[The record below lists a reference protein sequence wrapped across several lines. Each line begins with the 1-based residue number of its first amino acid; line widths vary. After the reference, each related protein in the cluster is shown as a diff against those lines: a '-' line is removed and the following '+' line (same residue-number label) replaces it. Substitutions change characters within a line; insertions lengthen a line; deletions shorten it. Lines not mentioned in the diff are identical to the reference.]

1 MYHMVDFVK
10 FGCRKLDI
18 DDKGRKTP
26 VGMPK
31 WKGKKNEQYKTMYN
45 PNTHKVVCVLTGK
58 INNITVIDFDKKDE
72 YYEAIETYPQLK
84 DAYTV
89 ETSKGFHIY
98 CKYNKKQKT
107 TTNKEVGIDIRN
119 DDAIAFGAGTQTE
132 FNTSYDLLDNAKKLD
147 VEMPMEL
154 YWKIAPQ
161 DKPKKKIKVVKT
173 IPLHRLNPTPSN
185 VGSLLSKIVKNIDTK
200 YIKKRNDWMQ
210 IVWAM
215 RNVGFSKDECIAFS
229 KKADNYT
236 DKGFENIWDYKS
248 TAGVGTLKFY
258 SRKSNEENYLLIHIS
273 ENTYEELD
281 IRDQKLAELFATL
294 IEGDII
300 FQNKTLYVY
309 EDSEWEVDDSGSHS
323 TKHMLVDV
331 MGKYFKLKVN
341 SIKES
346 MSKLDEDD
354 EEMGKFKK
362 QLKIYEK
369 GFDCIYG
376 VDKQNKIINALKTIL
391 KQHFKKPVIFDLG
404 KEQYNNIQFNN
415 GLFELDTLVF
425 RKRTKQDYITKKLDW
440 DYDPNVSDNVYRF
453 VEDYFKKIESDQER
467 REMILGYLRLS
478 LTGNTSKQK
487 MIMLIGYEASNG
499 KSTLFKIMDIVFSIY
514 VDSLDSETFS
524 KHYQK
529 KHKQIL
535 NLLQNPIRFAYIEEL
550 EDTKI
555 DVKFYKALI
564 DGGKQNCEVLFG
576 TKTVAHIQAKFMTS
590 SNADPNV
597 NVDKGVKRRMILE
610 YLKGDFREE
619 YTEDDW
625 ENRRFKLIEGFE
637 NYFEDDE
644 YKNALFQLLI
654 KYPEFKI
661 PESVLR
667 ETEDK
672 VGELYE
678 FNNKFDMY
686 YIITNDE
693 SDKVSLKDL
702 TEQLKLPR
710 QKILSEVRK
719 MGKANAGVKFDKNK
733 TKNGVR
739 GVITGVKEVEDE
751 EDEC

>member
-1 MYHMVDFVK
+1 MVDFVK

-26 VGMPK
+26 VGMQK
-31 WKGKKNEQYKTMYN
+31 WKGKTKEQYKSMYN
-45 PNTHKVVCVLTGK
+45 PNTHKVVCVVTGK

-72 YYEAIETYPQLK
+72 YYEAIGTYPQLK

-107 TTNKEVGIDIRN
+107 TTNKELGIDIRN

-132 FNTSYDLLDNAKKLD
+132 FNTSYDLLDNAKMLD

-154 YWKIAPQ
+154 YWKVAPH
-161 DKPKKKIKVVKT
+161 DKPKQKIKVVKKISGV
-173 IPLHRLNPTPSN
+173 IPSYDSVHNVILH
-185 VGSLLSKIVKNIDTK
+185 KIVENIDTK
-200 YIKKRNDWMQ
+200 YIENRNDWKQ

-215 RNVGFSKDECIAFS
+215 RNEGFSKDECVALS
-229 KKADNYT
+229 KKAENYT
-236 DKGFENIWDYKS
+236 DEGFENVWNYKS

-258 SRKSNEENYLLIHIS
+258 SRKSNEANYLLIHIS

-300 FQNKTLYVY
+300 FQNKNLYVY
-309 EDSEWEVDDSGSHS
+309 EDNEWIVDDCGSHS

-341 SIKES
+341 SIKQS

-354 EEMGKFKK
+354 DDMDKFKK
-362 QLKIYEK
+362 QLKIYDK

-415 GLFELDTLVF
+415 GVFELDTMIF
-425 RKRTKQDYITKKLDW
+425 RKRTKLDYITKKLDW
-440 DYDPNVSDNVYRF
+440 DYNPDVSNNIYSF
-453 VEDYFKKIESDQER
+453 VEDYFKKIEPDLER

-487 MIMLIGYEASNG
+487 MIMMIGYEASNG

-529 KHKQIL
+529 KHKQLI
-535 NLLQNPIRFAYIEEL
+535 NLLENPIRFAYIEEL
-550 EDTKI
+550 DDTKI

-576 TKTVAHIQAKFMTS
+576 TKTVAHIQAKIMTS

-597 NVDKGVKRRMILE
+597 NMDKGVKRRMILE
-610 YLKGDFREE
+610 YLTSEFREE
-619 YTEDDW
+619 FTEDDW
-625 ENRRFKLIEGFE
+625 ENRHFKLIEGFE
-637 NYFEDDE
+637 NHFEDDE

-654 KYPEFKI
+654 KYPEFNV
-661 PESVLR
+661 PECVVR

-686 YIITNDE
+686 YKITNDE
-693 SDKVSLKDL
+693 NDKVSLKGL
-702 TEQLKLPR
+702 TDQLKLPR

-719 MGKANAGVKFDKNK
+719 MGKGNVNVKYDKNK

-739 GVITGVKEVEDE
+739 GVIVGIREVDDEE
-751 EDEC
+751 EDEYI